1 VDRRYGSREAVTG
14 VLTPEAAREVVV
26 LPAIDVPDVSAG
38 RAIDDELG
46 SGHSGGDVTLARG
59 QDAVGRAALS

>member
-1 VDRRYGSREAVTG
+1 VTG
-14 VLTPEAAREVVV
+14 VLTAEAAGEVDVF
-26 LPAIDVPDVSAG
+26 PAVDVPDVSAN